1 MSELAEARQADEQ
14 RLREALRLSEERA
27 DLALDAAHAGVFDVD
42 LTTGRVYG
50 SSRYR
55 EILGLPDGPI
65 DGRLTAEM
73 IHPDDR
79 AVALAP
85 WDLPDVGGRLAWNAR
100 VQPRG
105 SSEWRLI
112 ETRARVLRDEGGRPV
127 RLIGVMHDV
136 TDAAAQL
143 DALRESERRL
153 SEAQQVAGIGSWSWT
168 PATGE
173 IVWTD
178 ELFRIFDFE
187 RTDRAGP
194 TFEAYLERIVPA
206 DRERLLSSIDRAR
219 NDGISYSFEHSI
231 MLRDG
236 SLRRVRSHGGAQRD
250 DHGRIV
256 RLVGTAQDVTE
267 QWTLSERV
275 RLSEARYALAVEGT
289 SDGIWTYDLD
299 TRRTE
304 VSPRLLELL
313 GRAHENAWV
322 STEWV
327 STIMPAADLE
337 LLREAVS
344 RHLTQD
350 APLDLEVQMRTVS
363 QGMRWF
369 RLRGRAVRDAAGLP
383 VQLAGA
389 LSDVTEQRA
398 LQARLQHDSKMNALG
413 TLAGGIAHDFN
424 NLVAAMLGYAQLAA
438 DEIPASSSAHAHLSQ
453 VIDAARRSREIV
465 REILA
470 FSRSDVPRR
479 SAVDLAQLAAE
490 TVRLMQATRPEGT
503 QLRVTGADVPRLVL
517 GDPTQLQRIVLNLCT
532 NGLDAI
538 RQRGGTVEVELANE
552 TFDGP
557 AAGLRGLAS
566 GHYVRLRVIDNGVG
580 IAADALGRVF
590 DPFFTT
596 KPVGEG
602 TGLGLSV
609 VHGLVAA
616 AGGTVTVHSVEHEG
630 TTVSLWLP
638 RLEAPGDPRD
648 TVNTPDGATSH
659 HRAEI
664 VVVDDDPAVGRL
676 LQVALSRAGYNARL
690 FSRSREALQALTV
703 GGLVCDCIVTDL
715 AMPDLSGTE
724 MLVALRD
731 AGVDAPAVLVTGFAD
746 GISSDVRER
755 ARVLSIMEKPIELR
769 AFVEMIQLA
778 VAKR

>member
-1 MSELAEARQADEQ
+1 MDEQ

-27 DLALDAAHAGVFDVD
+27 DLALDAAQAGVFDVD

-50 SSRYR
+50 SARYR
-55 EILGLPDGPI
+55 AILRVPDGPI

-85 WDLPDVGGRLAWNAR
+85 WNLPDEGGRLTWNAR
-100 VQPRG
+100 VRPHG
-105 SSEWRLI
+105 SNDWRLI
-112 ETRARVLRDEGGRPV
+112 ETRARVLRDEEGRPV
-127 RLIGVMHDV
+127 RLIGVMQDV
-136 TDAAAQL
+136 TDATAQL

-153 SEAQQVAGIGSWSWT
+153 SEAQQVAGIGSWSWN
-168 PATGE
+168 PATDE

-178 ELFRIFDFE
+178 ELYRIFDVAKTT
-187 RTDRAGP
+187 RPGP
-194 TFEAYLERIVPA
+194 TFEEYLERIVPA
-206 DRERLLSSIDRAR
+206 DRERLLTSIDRALHE
-219 NDGISYSFEHSI
+219 GTSYHLEHSVI
-231 MLRDG
+231 LRDG

-289 SDGIWTYDLD
+289 SDGIWTYDLE

-313 GRAHENAWV
+313 GRSHENAWV

-327 STIMPAADLE
+327 STLMPAADLE

-344 RHLTQD
+344 RHLAEE
-350 APLDLEVQMRTVS
+350 APLDIEVQMRTVS

-369 RLRGRAVRDAAGLP
+369 RVRGRAVRDGSGVPL
-383 VQLAGA
+383 QLAGA

-438 DEIPASSSAHAHLSQ
+438 EEIPASSVAHAHLSQ

-479 SAVDLAQLAAE
+479 SAVDLAQLAGE
-490 TVRLMQATRPEGT
+490 TVRLMQTTRPEGT
-503 QLRVTGADVPRLVL
+503 QLRVTGADIPRLVL
-517 GDPTQLQRIVLNLCT
+517 GDSTQLQRIVLNLCA
-532 NGLDAI
+532 NSLDAI
-538 RQRGGTVEVELANE
+538 RVRGGEVEVELASDS
-552 TFDGP
+552 FDGP
-557 AAGLRGLAS
+557 AAGLRGVAP

-580 IAADALGRVF
+580 IPPDVIARVF

-609 VHGLVAA
+609 VHGLVTA
-616 AGGTVTVHSVEHEG
+616 AGGAVTVHSVEDEG
-630 TTVSLWLP
+630 TTVSVWLP
-638 RLEAPGDPRD
+638 RLEVPADSRD
-648 TVNTPDGATSH
+648 QVHASDGAPAH
-659 HRAEI
+659 HRAQI

-676 LQVALSRAGYNARL
+676 LQVALSRAGYIANL
-690 FSRSREALQALTV
+690 FSRSREALHALTV
-703 GGLVCDCIVTDL
+703 GGLKCDCIVTDL
-715 AMPDLSGTE
+715 AMPELSGIE
-724 MLVALRD
+724 MLVALRN
-731 AGVDAPAVLVTGFAD
+731 AGVEAPAVLVTGFAD
-746 GISSDVRER
+746 GIAADDRAR

-778 VAKR
+778 VANR

>member
-1 MSELAEARQADEQ
+1 VDEQ

-27 DLALDAAHAGVFDVD
+27 ELALDAAQAGVFDVD
-42 LTTGRVYG
+42 LMTGRVYG
-50 SSRYR
+50 SARYR
-55 EILGLPDGPI
+55 TILRLPDGPI
-65 DGRLTAEM
+65 DGRLVAEM
-73 IHPDDR
+73 IHPEDR
-79 AVALAP
+79 AVAMEP
-85 WDLPDVGGRLAWNAR
+85 WNLPDVGGRLTWNAR
-100 VQPRG
+100 VRPHG
-105 SSEWRLI
+105 SNEWRLI
-112 ETRARVLRDEGGRPV
+112 ETHARVLRDEEGRPA

-136 TDAAAQL
+136 TDTVAQL

-153 SEAQQVAGIGSWSWT
+153 SEAQQVAGIGSWSWNPVT
-168 PATGE
+168 RE
-173 IVWTD
+173 IVWTE
-178 ELFRIFDFE
+178 ELYRIFDVE
-187 RTDRAGP
+187 RDGRAGP
-194 TFEAYLERIVPA
+194 TFEEYLERIIPA
-206 DRERLLSSIDRAR
+206 DRERLLASIDRALR
-219 NDGISYSFEHSI
+219 DGTSYHFEHSVI
-231 MLRDG
+231 LRDG

-267 QWTLSERV
+267 QWMLSERV

-289 SDGIWTYDLD
+289 SDGIWTYDFL

-327 STIMPAADLE
+327 TTLMPAPDLE
-337 LLREAVS
+337 LLRAAVS
-344 RHLTQD
+344 RHLTQN
-350 APLDLEVQMRTVS
+350 APLDLEVQMSTES

-369 RLRGRAVRDAAGLP
+369 RLRGRAVRDASGVP

-438 DEIPASSSAHAHLSQ
+438 DEIAASSPAHAHLSQ

-479 SAVDLAQLAAE
+479 SAVDLAQLTEE
-490 TVRLMQATRPEGT
+490 TVRLMLTTRPEGV

-532 NGLDAI
+532 NSLDAV
-538 RQRGGTVEVELANE
+538 RSRGGDVEVRLANE
-552 TFDGP
+552 SFDAQ
-557 AAGLRGLAS
+557 AAGVRGLS
-566 GHYVRLRVIDNGVG
+566 PGHYVRLQVIDNGIG
-580 IAADALGRVF
+580 IAPDAIARVF

-616 AGGTVTVHSVEHEG
+616 AGGTVTVGSVEDEG
-630 TTVSLWLP
+630 TTVSVWLP
-638 RLEAPGDPRD
+638 RLDARTDARDRAPEVDAAVPQRRGR
-648 TVNTPDGATSH
+648 
-659 HRAEI
+659 I
-664 VVVDDDPAVGRL
+664 VVVDDDPAVGRM
-676 LQVALSRAGYNARL
+676 LQVALSRANYDARL
-690 FSRSREALQALTV
+690 FSSAREALKALTV
-703 GGLVCDCIVTDL
+703 DGLDCDCIVTDL
-715 AMPDLSGTE
+715 AMPELSGIE
-724 MLVALRD
+724 MLVALRE
-731 AGVDAPAVLVTGFAD
+731 AGIQAPALLVTGFAN
-746 GISSDVRER
+746 GLSPEVRER

-769 AFVEMIQLA
+769 AFVEMIQVA
-778 VAKR
+778 VSTP